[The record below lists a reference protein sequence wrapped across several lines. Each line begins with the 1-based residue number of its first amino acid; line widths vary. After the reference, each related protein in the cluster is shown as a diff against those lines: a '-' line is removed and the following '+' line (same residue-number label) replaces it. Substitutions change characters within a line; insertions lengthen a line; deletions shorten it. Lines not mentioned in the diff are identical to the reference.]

1 LNELDTLK
9 KHPSVLSM
17 YQARVRLKK
26 EGKEWV
32 GKCVFHSGDNEPSL
46 RVYQHDGTWIFK
58 CFGCNSK
65 GSIIDFI
72 ARQDKISVSQA
83 IRKIEETV
91 GKSWDKVKKQSQDW
105 GKPLENEE
113 PEIVYPIESYG
124 AFEKSLA
131 ENSFVQNWLLVERG
145 ITYETAKRLRLG
157 YRQTVKSN
165 NPKVQDILDK
175 GWIVFPRFQ
184 GNKVVGL
191 HYRSIVRKAF
201 TRQYGM
207 GTFLF
212 NADSIDP
219 FSPLY
224 VTEGEIDTCT
234 LEQFGFNAVSI
245 PSATTEIT
253 PEMRDQ
259 ILEAEQVIL
268 AGDTDVNGAPAMN
281 KLWSELQERTYLLR
295 WPQGSKDANE
305 TFLKH
310 CNRNGDAFRQ
320 LVEEL
325 TASAKLTPMPGVYSL
340 QEEMKQSDRSTM
352 ADHPLRLHFPWSRVD
367 SMVNVLPGAVLA
379 LIATNTGMGKTTFL
393 MNVLIDAVKRGEVV
407 LNYSAEL
414 STSEYANLVAAHV
427 LRKDRNTITPEDY
440 KIAAKSLDGCKFY
453 IGRNPDLNTAD
464 KVLDLIEAGIRRLGA
479 TVVCLDH
486 FHFVTRDESDT
497 IKAQENAARRIKNI
511 AQKYGVKF
519 INVGQPRKA
528 NQQTKGKVIH
538 ITDAKG
544 SESFMSDADAGIAI
558 HREMVK
564 NIDPNA
570 PPKEPYDSLTKIYLM
585 KGRSQGTGDAY
596 TELMF
601 VGNLATFREITHVQQ
616 PFESKGEDG
625 LF

>member
-1 LNELDTLK
+1 MNDLDALK
-9 KHPSVLSM
+9 KHPSVLGLFRS
-17 YQARVRLKK
+17 RVVLKK

-32 GKCVFHSGDNEPSL
+32 GKCIFHTGDHTPSL
-46 RVYQHDGTWIFK
+46 RVYQHDGTWIYK
-58 CFGCNSK
+58 CFGCNNK
-65 GSIIDFI
+65 GSIIDLI
-72 ARQDKISVSQA
+72 ARQDKIGVSQA
-83 IRKIEETV
+83 IRKIEESV
-91 GKSWDKVKKQSQDW
+91 GKSWEKVKEQSKDW
-105 GKPLENEE
+105 GNPLGDDKTFTT
-113 PEIVYPIESYG
+113 YPIDSYTE
-124 AFEKSLA
+124 FERALA
-131 ENSFVQNWLLVERG
+131 ENTFVQNWMLVERG
-145 ITYETAKRLRLG
+145 ITYETAKRLRVG
-157 YRQTVKSN
+157 YRQTIKASN
-165 NPKVQDILDK
+165 SDLQDILNK
-175 GWIVFPRFQ
+175 GWIVFPRFN
-184 GNKVVGL
+184 GDKIVGL

-201 TRQYGM
+201 SRQSGM
-207 GTFLF
+207 GTYLF
-212 NADSIDP
+212 NTETIDP

-224 VTEGEIDTCT
+224 VVEGEPDSCVM
-234 LEQFGFNAVSI
+234 EQFGFNTISVPNS
-245 PSATTEIT
+245 TTEIT

-259 ILEAEQVIL
+259 ILGAEHVIL
-268 AGDTDVNGAPAMN
+268 AGDTDGPGAASMN
-281 KLWSELQERTYLLR
+281 KLWSELQERTYLLK
-295 WPQGSKDANE
+295 WPDGCKDASD
-305 TFLKH
+305 TLLKH
-310 CNRNGDAFRQ
+310 CKGAGVAFKG
-320 LVEEL
+320 LVESL
-325 TASAKLTPMPGVYSL
+325 TAAAKLTPMPGIYSL
-340 QEEMKQSDRSTM
+340 QEEMKQSDRSGL
-352 ADHPLRLHFPWSRVD
+352 ADHPLRLRFPWPKVD

-379 LIATNTGMGKTTFL
+379 LIATNTGMGKTTLL

-427 LRKDRNTITPEDY
+427 LKKDRNTITPEDY
-440 KIAAKSLDGCKFY
+440 KIAAKVLDGCKFY

-479 TVVCLDH
+479 TLVCLDH

-544 SESFMSDADAGIAI
+544 SEAFMSDADAGIAM
-558 HREMVK
+558 HRDTVK

-570 PPKEPYDSLTKIYLM
+570 PPKEPYESLTKIFLM

-601 VGNLATFREITHVQQ
+601 LGNLATFSEVSHIK